1 LKTSLC
7 AGVRRH
13 PFGGGIC
20 LQELRNFL
28 FGKICTV
35 YAGVAFRNAPTVS
48 KGDQVEVATLS
59 VNNTYCSIVL
69 QASLNDCAICIFN
82 PLTVVAEICRRRAGD
97 YAKGENQCDRLF
109 HLFHS
114 ASLQKSATTPFCF
127 NRTKQRKR
135 SRSMT
140 AKSLYRAFAQLA
152 TPL

>member
-1 LKTSLC
+1 MSLC

-13 PFGGGIC
+13 PFGGRIC

-28 FGKICTV
+28 FGKIGTV

-59 VNNTYCSIVL
+59 VNNT
-69 QASLNDCAICIFN
+69 DCAICIFN

-114 ASLQKSATTPFCF
+114 ASLQKSATTP
-127 NRTKQRKR
+127 
-135 SRSMT
+135 
-140 AKSLYRAFAQLA
+140 
-152 TPL
+152 